1 MSRRRAC
8 EATGFACVARVNGS
22 VQFIFT
28 VFGILGLY
36 EMYVDVGIT
45 RDDGVDWCYGPKWRG
60 RGSACAQLGA
70 LAGRAVG
77 SRGGSERWE
86 NGGTSDIHS
95 GRLERR
101 GQDEELNWGVY
112 GRCWHA
118 FLGVI
123 GSLAGSGVVNDGSRG
138 QDELSVS
145 SQQQQQS
152 RRRAAVCSRP

>member
-77 SRGGSERWE
+77 SREGARGG
-86 NGGTSDIHS
+86 
-95 GRLERR
+95 
-101 GQDEELNWGVY
+101 
-112 GRCWHA
+112 
-118 FLGVI
+118 
-123 GSLAGSGVVNDGSRG
+123 
-138 QDELSVS
+138 
-145 SQQQQQS
+145 
-152 RRRAAVCSRP
+152 RAAAPVTFIQVVLSAVGRMKSSIGVSMGAVGTRFLA